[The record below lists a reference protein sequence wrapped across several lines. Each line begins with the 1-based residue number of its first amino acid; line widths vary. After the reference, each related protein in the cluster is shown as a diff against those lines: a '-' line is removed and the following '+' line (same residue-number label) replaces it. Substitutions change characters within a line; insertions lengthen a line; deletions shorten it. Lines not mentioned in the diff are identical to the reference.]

1 MPKLGNS
8 SFLLL
13 VFILAT
19 MLFASGRTAS
29 REEKTEADRVAI
41 LAVMTAQQNDWNHG
55 DIRAFMAGYW
65 NSPEVTFAGSKG
77 FTRGWQPVLER
88 YQKTYTDRAAMGKLD
103 FSELEVRPLGQNA
116 ALVLGR
122 WHLQRQ
128 SGDIG
133 GIFTLV
139 FQKFPEGWKIVHDH
153 TAQSPPEPPTTN

>member
-1 MPKLGNS
+1 MARFVVSEP
-8 SFLLL
+8 FAMML
-13 VFILAT
+13 VFVTLI
-19 MLFASGRTAS
+19 ASARIPPKE
-29 REEKTEADRVAI
+29 REDDPDRAAIVAV
-41 LAVMTAQQNDWNHG
+41 LMAQQNDWNKG

-65 NSPEVTFAGSKG
+65 NSQDVTFAGSRG
-77 FTRGWQPVLER
+77 FTHGWQPVLER
-88 YQKTYTDRAAMGKLD
+88 YQKTYADRAAMGNLD
-103 FSELEVRPLGQNA
+103 FSELEVRNLGPDA

-153 TAQSPPEPPTTN
+153 TTQSPSEAPSGK